1 MRKDSSLKEESIMMK
16 TDFIRKPLQLPSEDW
31 IQQDLSFV
39 GGPSVIP
46 EDVRKTNFPMITKE
60 DVIQML
66 VSIQQDSDEVVD
78 EFKEAYRNYVG
89 ANYAIATASGTSSLH
104 LALVG
109 VGVQPGDEVIVPA
122 FTFIATAQAVVAAKA
137 IPIFVDIDPVTYC
150 LDSAKV
156 EQAITNKTKAI
167 MPVHVHGLPAD
178 LSALRRL
185 ADKYSLRL
193 VEDASHAHSASIHG
207 QLAGSIGDGAG
218 QSLMAD
224 KNFPVGGEGGIAFF
238 KEKEDYE
245 RALRFLES
253 SGIDYRM
260 SWIAAAF
267 GLSQLDRL
275 PYYDAIRARN
285 ATYLTNALAETKL
298 FSGPFVPVGY
308 KHSYNMYRIKL
319 SPERLGL
326 HDLEDFRVK
335 DAVQQLINHEGV
347 FAREW
352 QNVPI
357 PGHLPFKNRRGF
369 GNGYPFSLSDRQD
382 FGYDLNLFPETL
394 KMLRNSL
401 TICRELRTPIE
412 YERIQAYALAFKK
425 IDANPHIIRELVER
439 GDEFKAPYEKD
450 ARLG

>member
-1 MRKDSSLKEESIMMK
+1 MK
-16 TDFIRKPLQLPSEDW
+16 TDFIRQPLPLPSEDW
-31 IQQDLSFV
+31 ISDPLALL
-39 GGPSVIP
+39 GGPPVIP
-46 EDVRKTNFPMITKE
+46 EHVRKTNFPLITKE
-60 DVIQML
+60 DIVQMM
-66 VSIQQDSDEVVD
+66 VSVQQNGDEVVD
-78 EFKEAYRNYVG
+78 EFKEAYRQYVG

-109 VGVQPGDEVIVPA
+109 AGVQPGDEVIVPA

-150 LDSAKV
+150 LDPSQA
-156 EQAITNKTKAI
+156 EHAITSKTKAI

-178 LSALRRL
+178 LPALRSL
-185 ADKYSLRL
+185 TDKYSLRL

-207 QLAGSIGDGAG
+207 QLAGSIGDSAG

-224 KNFPVGGEGGIAFF
+224 KNFMVGGEGGIAFF

-245 RALRFLES
+245 RALQFIES

-260 SWIAAAF
+260 SWIVAAF

-275 PYYDAIRARN
+275 SYYDEIRARN
-285 ATYLTNALAETKL
+285 AAYLTKALSETKL
-298 FSGPFVPVGY
+298 FSGPYVPEGY
-308 KHSYNMYRIKL
+308 RHSYNMYRIKL

-326 HDLEDFRVK
+326 EDLEDYRVK
-335 DAVQQLINHEGV
+335 DAVQQLINQEGV
-347 FAREW
+347 YAREW

-369 GNGYPFSLSDRQD
+369 GKGYPFTLSSRQD
-382 FGYDLNLFPETL
+382 FGYELSHFPETL

-425 IDANPHIIRELVER
+425 IDANPHIIRQLAQQ
-439 GDEFKAPYEKD
+439 GTDPSIPYERD

>member
-1 MRKDSSLKEESIMMK
+1 MK
-16 TDFIRKPLQLPSEDW
+16 TDFIRKPLSLPSEDW
-31 IQQDLSFV
+31 ISDPVAFL

-46 EDVRKTNFPMITKE
+46 EDVRRTNFPIISKE
-60 DVIQML
+60 DIIQMM
-66 VSIQQDSDEVVD
+66 VSIQQDGDEVVN

-109 VGVQPGDEVIVPA
+109 AGVQPGDEVIVPA

-137 IPIFVDIDPVTYC
+137 IPIFVDIDPITYC
-150 LDSAKV
+150 LDPAKTEHV
-156 EQAITNKTKAI
+156 ITSKTKAI

-178 LSALRRL
+178 LPALRSL

-207 QLAGSIGDGAG
+207 QLAGSIGDSAG

-224 KNFPVGGEGGIAFF
+224 KNFMVGGEGGIAFF

-245 RALRFLES
+245 RALKFIES

-260 SWIAAAF
+260 SWIVAAF

-275 PYYDAIRARN
+275 PYYDEIRARN
-285 ATYLTNALAETKL
+285 AAYLTNALSETKL
-298 FSGPFVPVGY
+298 FSGPYVPEGY
-308 KHSYNMYRIKL
+308 RHSYNMYRIKL

-326 HDLEDFRVK
+326 DDLEDYRVK

-347 FAREW
+347 YAREW

-369 GNGYPFSLSDRQD
+369 GNGYPFTLSDRQD
-382 FGYDLNLFPETL
+382 FGYDLNQFPETL

-425 IDANPHIIRELVER
+425 IDANPHIIRQLVE
-439 GDEFKAPYEKD
+439 GSDLTTIPYERD

>member
-1 MRKDSSLKEESIMMK
+1 MK
-16 TDFIRKPLQLPSEDW
+16 TDFIRKPLSLPSEDW
-31 IQQDLSFV
+31 IRDPLAFL

-46 EDVRKTNFPMITKE
+46 EDVRKTNFPIITKE
-60 DVIQML
+60 DVFQML
-66 VSIQQDSDEVVD
+66 VSVQQDGEDVVN
-78 EFKEAYRNYVG
+78 EFKEAYRQYVG
-89 ANYAIATASGTSSLH
+89 ANYAIATASGTASLH
-104 LALVG
+104 LALAG

-137 IPIFVDIDPVTYC
+137 IPIFVDIDPITYC
-150 LDSAKV
+150 LDPVKT
-156 EQAITNKTKAI
+156 ERAITSRTKAI

-178 LSALRRL
+178 LPALRSL
-185 ADKYSLRL
+185 ADSHSLRL

-207 QLAGSIGDGAG
+207 QLAGSIGDSAG

-224 KNFPVGGEGGIAFF
+224 KNFAVGGEGGIAFF
-238 KEKEDYE
+238 KEQDDYE

-285 ATYLTNALAETKL
+285 AAYLTNALSETRL
-298 FSGPFVPVGY
+298 FSGPFVPEGY

-326 HDLEDFRVK
+326 DDLEDYRVK

-347 FAREW
+347 YAREW

-357 PGHLPFKNRRGF
+357 PGHLPFKNRQGF
-369 GNGYPFSLSDRQD
+369 GNGYPFTLSDRQD
-382 FGYDLNLFPETL
+382 FGYDLSQFPETL

-425 IDANPHIIRELVER
+425 IDANPHIIRELVEQSS
-439 GDEFKAPYEKD
+439 DPTIPYARD